1 MASFSVQ
8 FADGT
13 SHTYDNVPAGVTQEQ
28 VNVRA
33 RTDYPDKEIQEVT
46 AGVAAEA
53 PKLPE
58 PTTPPTAGET
68 ALGIAQTAGQLASE
82 YGLPAAEIGGGLLG
96 AKKAFEAINAYKGN
110 TAVTQMNGLLN
121 AYSKVNNDIR
131 QYEKMGG
138 GTGKAPAELYQMRD
152 RLTPQVQ
159 AAQAKVPGFSSATP
173 TAPATPTAQGPV
185 KPTTFT
191 GGVNPAFDQALSKAP
206 ESSRFAQLAQRFAP
220 ILNNPVMRMAGKVAG
235 PVAVADMLT
244 HSGGLNEGEDQMIR
258 KIHAQQDQERLN
270 QAIRMKAAQKAL
282 GQ

>member
-1 MASFSVQ
+1 MATFSVQ
-8 FADGT
+8 FADGS

-33 RTDYPDKEIQEVT
+33 KTDYPDKDIQEVA
-46 AGVAAEA
+46 AGAAAEA

-58 PTTPPTAGET
+58 PTVPPTAGET
-68 ALGIAQTAGQLASE
+68 ALGLAQTAGQLAGE

-159 AAQAKVPGFSSATP
+159 AAQAKVPGFNANTP
-173 TAPATPTAQGPV
+173 VAQGPV
-185 KPTTFT
+185 KPSTTFT
-191 GGVNPAFDQALSKAP
+191 GGANPAFDQALSKSP
-206 ESSRFAQLAQRFAP
+206 GMLGQMAQRVAP
-220 ILNNPVMRMAGKVAG
+220 FVEGASKALAPAMIAKELFYTSPEEVQQLQQMRQ
-235 PVAVADMLT
+235 
-244 HSGGLNEGEDQMIR
+244 SGTSLKDTMN
-258 KIHAQQDQERLN
+258 KKYQEIN
-270 QAIRMKAAQKAL
+270 TAIREAAARKAL